1 MIIKATQLSTR
12 QAPRKVRLVA
22 NSVKKLSLE
31 DAVRQ
36 LSVINR
42 RASIVV
48 LKVLRQAIANATHN
62 HGLSIADL
70 KIKTIQVD
78 EGARYRRF
86 RAVSR
91 GRAHGIIKR
100 TSHITV
106 ELETQSVATPAVK
119 PAAKSAEQAPAV
131 KAESSKKTE
140 KKTETKKAPAKKA
153 ATKKPAAKKT
163 TKKAAK
169 AKSTEKK

>member
-22 NSVKKLSLE
+22 NSVKKLSLT

-62 HGLSIADL
+62 HGLKVDDL

-78 EGARYRRF
+78 EGTRYRRF

-100 TSHITV
+100 TSHVTV
-106 ELETQSVATPAVK
+106 ELETQPVATPVT
-119 PAAKSAEQAPAV
+119 QPAV
-131 KAESSKKTE
+131 QAVE
-140 KKTETKKAPAKKA
+140 KKA
-153 ATKKPAAKKT
+153 AAPAPEKAVAKKQTSDKPAAKKT
-163 TKKAAK
+163 TKKVTK
-169 AKSTEKK
+169 TKSAEKK

>member
-1 MIIKATQLSTR
+1 MIITATQLSTR

-22 NSVKKLSLE
+22 NSVKKLPLA
-31 DAVRQ
+31 DAVHQ

-62 HGLSIADL
+62 HGVAISDL
-70 KIKTIQVD
+70 KIKSIQVD

-100 TSHITV
+100 TSHVKV
-106 ELETQSVATPAVK
+106 ELETQPVPVEASVAPVVAQPVVEK
-119 PAAKSAEQAPAV
+119 VAA
-131 KAESSKKTE
+131 
-140 KKTETKKAPAKKA
+140 TETVA
-153 ATKKPAAKKT
+153 KKPAAKKKPS
-163 TKKAAK
+163 TKK
-169 AKSTEKK
+169 